1 MKAQEWA
8 AHAEIVKAVRESNA
22 KGPIPGMMN
31 AKGRELKENDPFV
44 TALIDNPAPR
54 LFRRCGFPHQ

>member
-31 AKGRELKENDPFV
+31 VK
-44 TALIDNPAPR
+44 
-54 LFRRCGFPHQ
+54 